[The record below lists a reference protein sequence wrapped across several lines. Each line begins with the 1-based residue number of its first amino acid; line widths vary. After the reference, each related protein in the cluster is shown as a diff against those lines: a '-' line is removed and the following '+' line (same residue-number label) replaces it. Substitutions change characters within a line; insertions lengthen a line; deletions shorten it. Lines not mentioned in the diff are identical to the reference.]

1 MRKSGFS
8 LLTTLVLGVC
18 ALPSAAFAQEAPA
31 APPAAPP
38 PAAAAPAAPP
48 PADAPG
54 VAPATPATQPPAAGD
69 SAPPPAAPPAETAAA
84 PAPPAEAAAPPAPT
98 FPATTITG
106 FVEGG
111 YNHVFGAPHPVDQTT
126 NAAIPT
132 RAYDPENGFVL
143 HLAHL
148 ALKHQLNEHVFGF
161 IAFNAGADS
170 TYNHDPS
177 GVQKTLF
184 DVPEAY
190 AVATGE
196 GLTFTAGKFTTYE
209 GIEVYQGPAN
219 PTISRG
225 FMYWLAEPVTHV
237 GAKLHYATGP
247 VDVGVGLVNG
257 WDTNNG
263 IFATGDNNNQKTFI
277 FRAAVTP
284 SPAFFAAL
292 SGTYGVEK
300 AGSDNDP
307 RYSLDLTGAAVA
319 TPNLTIN
326 FQANLG
332 GEKNSDWVNPTKS
345 ATWIGVGVQP
355 VVKVDAMSLG
365 LRFEFFND
373 SGLSRSGLGGT
384 INPKDPTTGV
394 LVDPTNTKDKVS
406 LWNLTLTPG
415 YTIAGA
421 LLCRAEFRV
430 DGASEPAL
438 WAGKKTQET
447 LSLGVSYMF

>member
-1 MRKSGFS
+1 M
-8 LLTTLVLGVC
+8 
-18 ALPSAAFAQEAPA
+18 
-31 APPAAPP
+31 
-38 PAAAAPAAPP
+38 
-48 PADAPG
+48 
-54 VAPATPATQPPAAGD
+54 
-69 SAPPPAAPPAETAAA
+69 
-84 PAPPAEAAAPPAPT
+84 
-98 FPATTITG
+98 
-106 FVEGG
+106 
-111 YNHVFGAPHPVDQTT
+111 FGAPHPADEG
-126 NAAIPT
+126 AAIPT

-143 HLAHL
+143 HLGHVAI
-148 ALKHQLNEHVFGF
+148 KHQLNENVFGF

-177 GVQKTLF
+177 GTQRTLF

-196 GLTFTAGKFTTYE
+196 GFTFTAGKFTTYE

-225 FMYWLAEPVTHV
+225 FLYWLAEPVTHV

-247 VDVGVGLVNG
+247 LDIGVGVVNG

-263 IFATGDNNNQKTFI
+263 VFATGDNNNQKTLI
-277 FRAAVTP
+277 WRAAVTP
-284 SPAFFAAL
+284 SPAFFAAF

-300 AGSDNDP
+300 PGQDTDP

-332 GEKNSDWVNPTKS
+332 GEKNSDWIDPTKT
-345 ATWIGVGVQP
+345 ATWIGFGIQP
-355 VVKVDAMSLG
+355 LIKVDAMSLG
-365 LRFEFFND
+365 LRFEYFND
-373 SGLSRSGLGGT
+373 SGLSRSGLAST
-384 INPKDPTTGV
+384 INPKDPVTMA
-394 LVDPTNTKDKVS
+394 PTNTKDKVG
-406 LWNLTLTPG
+406 LWNLSIAPG
-415 YTIAGA
+415 YTIASA

-430 DGASEPAL
+430 DGASEAAL

>member
-8 LLTTLVLGVC
+8 LLTTLVVGVC
-18 ALPSAAFAQEAPA
+18 ALPSAAFAQDA
-31 APPAAPP
+31 PAAPP
-38 PAAAAPAAPP
+38 PAAVAPAAPP
-48 PADAPG
+48 APDAPG
-54 VAPATPATQPPAAGD
+54 VAPATPATSPVTSPAA
-69 SAPPPAAPPAETAAA
+69 AAPPAAEPAPAAP

-98 FPATTITG
+98 YPSTTITG

-111 YNHVFGAPHPVDQTT
+111 YNHVFGAPHPVDQGT
-126 NAAIPT
+126 AIPT
-132 RAYDPENGFVL
+132 RAYDPANGFVL
-143 HLAHL
+143 HLGHIMI
-148 ALKHQLNEHVFGF
+148 KHQLNENVFAVV
-161 IAFNAGADS
+161 AFNAGADA
-170 TYNHDPS
+170 TWNHDPS
-177 GVQKTLF
+177 GSQKTLF

-190 AVATGE
+190 AAATGS
-196 GLTFTAGKFTTYE
+196 GFTFTAGKFTTYE

-219 PTISRG
+219 PTITRG
-225 FMYWLAEPVTHV
+225 FLYWLAEPVTHV

-247 VDVGVGLVNG
+247 VDIGVGVVNG

-263 IFATGDNNNQKTFI
+263 VFATGDNNNQKTFI

-332 GEKNSDWVNPTKS
+332 GEKNSDYLDPTKA
-345 ATWIGVGVQP
+345 ATWIGFGIQP

-365 LRFEFFND
+365 LRFEYFSD
-373 SGLSRSGLGGT
+373 SGLSRTAFGPT
-384 INPKDPTTGV
+384 INPKDMATGV
-394 LVDPTNTKDKVS
+394 AANDKDKIG
-406 LWNLTLTPG
+406 LWNLSITPG
-415 YTIAGA
+415 YTIASA
-421 LLCRAEFRV
+421 LLMRAEFRV
-430 DGASEPAL
+430 DGASEAAL

-447 LSLGVSYMF
+447 ISLGASYMF

>member
-8 LLTTLVLGVC
+8 LLSTLVVGGVC
-18 ALPSAAFAQEAPA
+18 ALPSAAFAQDAPA
-31 APPAAPP
+31 APPAAAAPAPP
-38 PAAAAPAAPP
+38 PA
-48 PADAPG
+48 ADAPG
-54 VAPATPATQPPAAGD
+54 VAPATPATSPVAAPAAGAPPAAEP
-69 SAPPPAAPPAETAAA
+69 APAAP

-98 FPATTITG
+98 YPSTTITG

-111 YNHVFGAPHPVDQTT
+111 YNHVFGAPHPEDGS
-126 NAAIPT
+126 APIPT
-132 RAYDPENGFVL
+132 RAYDPANGFVL

-148 ALKHQLNEHVFGF
+148 SVKHQLNENVYGV
-161 IAFNAGADS
+161 IAFNAGADA

-177 GVQKTLF
+177 GVQRTLF

-190 AVATGE
+190 AAATGS
-196 GLTFTAGKFTTYE
+196 GFTFTAGKFTTYE

-225 FMYWLAEPVTHV
+225 FLYWLAEPVTHV

-247 VDVGVGLVNG
+247 LDIGVGLVNG
-257 WDTNNG
+257 WDTNNAV
-263 IFATGDNNNQKTFI
+263 FATGDNNNQKTVI

-300 AGSDNDP
+300 AGSDKDP
-307 RYSLDLTGAAVA
+307 RLSLDLTGAAVA

-332 GEKNSDWVNPTKS
+332 SEKNSDYLDPTKS
-345 ATWIGVGVQP
+345 ASWIGVGIQP

-365 LRFEFFND
+365 LRFEYFSD
-373 SGLSRSGLGGT
+373 KGLSRTLFGST
-384 INPKDPTTGV
+384 INPKDMMTGV
-394 LVDPTNTKDKVS
+394 AANDKDKVG
-406 LWNLTLTPG
+406 LWNLTITPG
-415 YTIAGA
+415 YTIASA
-421 LLCRAEFRV
+421 LLLRGEFRV
-430 DGASEPAL
+430 DGANEEAL

-447 LSLGVSYMF
+447 VSLGASYLF

>member
-1 MRKSGFS
+1 
-8 LLTTLVLGVC
+8 VLGVC

-31 APPAAPP
+31 PAAP

-48 PADAPG
+48 PAEAPG
-54 VAPATPATQPPAAGD
+54 VAPATPATQPAAAGD
-69 SAPPPAAPPAETAAA
+69 SAPPPAAAPAAAAA
-84 PAPPAEAAAPPAPT
+84 PAPPAEAAAAPAPT

-106 FVEGG
+106 FIEGG
-111 YNHVFGAPHPVDQTT
+111 YNHVFGAPHPVDQS
-126 NAAIPT
+126 AAIPT

-148 ALKHQLNEHVFGF
+148 AVKHQLNEHVFGF

-177 GVQKTLF
+177 GTQRTLF

-196 GLTFTAGKFTTYE
+196 GFTFTAGKFTTYE

-225 FMYWLAEPVTHV
+225 FLYWLAEPVTHV

-247 VDVGVGLVNG
+247 LDIGVGLVNG

-263 IFATGDNNNQKTFI
+263 VFATGDNNNQKTLI

-300 AGSDNDP
+300 PGSDNDP

-319 TPNLTIN
+319 SPNLTIN

-332 GEKNSDWVNPTKS
+332 GEKNSDYVDPTKS
-345 ATWIGVGVQP
+345 ATWIGFGIQP

-365 LRFEFFND
+365 ARFEFFSD
-373 SGLSRSGLGGT
+373 SGLSRSGLAGA
-384 INPKDPTTGV
+384 INPRDMTTGA
-394 LVDPTNTKDKVS
+394 LANDKDKVS

-421 LLCRAEFRV
+421 LLCRAEFRI
-430 DGASEPAL
+430 DGASESAL

-447 LSLGVSYMF
+447 VSLGASYMF